1 MALSSVIKC
10 SPSKWQ
16 KNQQKDA
23 NHLKNNMDYF
33 FRCQKSTFNLEKN
46 QCKWV
51 SGIPDLEN
59 RVKKASY
66 AIKPS

>member
-1 MALSSVIKC
+1 
-10 SPSKWQ
+10 
-16 KNQQKDA
+16 
-23 NHLKNNMDYF
+23 MDYF

-59 RVKKASY
+59 RVKKATY
-66 AIKPS
+66 VIKPS